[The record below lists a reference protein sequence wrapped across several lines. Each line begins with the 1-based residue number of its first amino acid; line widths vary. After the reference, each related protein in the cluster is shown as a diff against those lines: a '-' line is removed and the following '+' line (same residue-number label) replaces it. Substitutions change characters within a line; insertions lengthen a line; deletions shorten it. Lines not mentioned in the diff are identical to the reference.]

1 MLRIIFTGVKKC
13 NVKNV
18 HNAQKPQ
25 KINKDAS
32 NKIVKKVLE
41 KSE

>member
-1 MLRIIFTGVKKC
+1 MLRIIFTDVKKC